1 MRDLGAPKAG
11 IARLF
16 CVVRELSLLPA
27 GGGGLIRIARSAGLT
42 QATTHRLL
50 QSLAAEGLVEQ
61 DAGRRLYRLGAG
73 FFALALQASHP
84 GELRL
89 LCRPALRRLSAG
101 LGESVV
107 LFARSEGDAV
117 CVDRSEGMAAT
128 PAPDA
133 AAQPGLRIALGRD
146 AGPLAI
152 LAFLPEAEREQLL
165 RARSAAAHDAATD
178 DTAELRA
185 DIDRARQAG
194 HAERRGHGNGHRSR
208 VGAAAVAVPIVDRG
222 GRAVASLAIDT
233 TADRLGPDRLPM
245 VLDRLKQEAAAVG
258 PGIAPFDAL
267 PLRPVAARPGRPR

>member
-84 GELRL
+84 GELRAV
-89 LCRPALRRLSAG
+89 CRPALRRLSAG

-165 RARSAAAHDAATD
+165 RARSAAARDAATD
-178 DTAELRA
+178 DTTELRA

-194 HAERRGHGNGHRSR
+194 HAERHGHHSR
-208 VGAAAVAVPIVDRG
+208 AGTAAVAVPIVDRG

-233 TADRLGPDRLPM
+233 TADRLGLDRLPM
-245 VLDRLKQEAAAVG
+245 VLDLLKQEAAAIG

-267 PLRPVAARPGRPR
+267 PLRPVAAQPGHPR

>member
-61 DAGRRLYRLGAG
+61 DAGRRLYRLGAD

-146 AGPLAI
+146 AAPLAI

-194 HAERRGHGNGHRSR
+194 HAERRGHGHGHRSR
-208 VGAAAVAVPIVDRG
+208 AGAAAVAVPIVDRG

-245 VLDRLKQEAAAVG
+245 VLDRLKQEAAAIG
-258 PGIAPFDAL
+258 LGIAPFDAL
-267 PLRPVAARPGRPR
+267 PLRPVAARLGRPR